1 LHWTWHPDLIHKP
14 SVLHSHT
21 PQIGQHTA
29 DQTLKAKLGR
39 DRGTELRAQ
48 SRTKIRV
55 GLGRRLE
62 DALISMLPSCLGFF
76 STL

>member
-1 LHWTWHPDLIHKP
+1 MLHWTWCPDLSRKP

-39 DRGTELRAQ
+39 DMHRADSTEQ
-48 SRTKIRV
+48 NRV
-55 GLGRRLE
+55 GRRPE
-62 DALISMLPSCLGFF
+62 DALTTP
-76 STL
+76 